1 MTTEHTPQTR
11 RTVLRGTGVALGAL
25 ALGVGTTGSAAA
37 RKGKPSQDGAI
48 YGSDAVWRTK
58 FTTEIP
64 GPNEHNRDSFD
75 DLYFIVHDGGPV
87 QLPLSEAAPGDTDYN
102 GGRWISETSTV
113 LKPMEY
119 KENYK
124 PITNAEDFHDAVHEG
139 VLSEPTLGAPGGI
152 RPDYFQCPLL
162 RVRSV

>member
-1 MTTEHTPQTR
+1 MPTDPTPQTR

-25 ALGVGTTGSAAA
+25 ALGVGTTGSAAGM
-37 RKGKPSQDGAI
+37 KGKPSQDGAI

-64 GPNEHNRDSFD
+64 GPTDDTDGSFD
-75 DLYFIVHDGGPV
+75 DLYFIVHGGGPV
-87 QLPLSEAAPGDTDYN
+87 QLPLSEAAPGDTDFN
-102 GGRWISETSTV
+102 GGRWVSETSTV
-113 LKPMEY
+113 LDWTTYEAEY
-119 KENYK
+119 R
-124 PITNAEDFHDAVHEG
+124 PITNAEDFHAAVSEG
-139 VLSEPTLGAPGGI
+139 VLSEPTLGAPGDV

>member
-1 MTTEHTPQTR
+1 MTTEPNPQTR

-25 ALGVGTTGSAAA
+25 AFGVGTTGSAAA
-37 RKGKPSQDGAI
+37 REGKPSEDGAI

-64 GPNEHNRDSFD
+64 GPTDDNAGSFD
-75 DLYFIVHDGGPV
+75 DLYFVVYDGAPV

-113 LKPMEY
+113 LDWETYEDEY
-119 KENYK
+119 Q

-139 VLSEPTLGAPGGI
+139 VLSEPTLGAPGGV